1 MNSDNLSQEIL
12 DYLENPCRTLSI
24 PYWKYKSIRVPDNI
38 EIIHIDNFCNQYE
51 KYQRYFRIY
60 HKLINTQDVCN
71 RVRLI
76 DIEHDKDQLIKMINH
91 CYKHEN
97 ILIDESDIN
106 RWMNNPTYNKSLWV
120 KIVKNNKIIASGI
133 AEYDSKLKEGIIEWV
148 QVLPEYRNKGYGK
161 DIVNYL
167 LKQLRNLD
175 AGFVTVSGSLDNK
188 TKPEKLYRKCGFIGD
203 DIWYICQK
211 VK

>member
-1 MNSDNLSQEIL
+1 MVN
-12 DYLENPCRTLSI
+12 
-24 PYWKYKSIRVPDNI
+24 IREV
-38 EIIHIDNFCNQYE
+38 Y
-51 KYQRYFRIY
+51 
-60 HKLINTQDVCN
+60 N
-71 RVRLI
+71 RVCLI
-76 DIEHDKDQLIKMINH
+76 DIEHDKDSLIKMINH

-133 AEYDSKLKEGIIEWV
+133 AEYDSHLKEGIIEWV